1 MKSRVLF
8 ALIAVALLASGCSS
22 NNNNERQRVVC
33 SVQSINGG
41 APVVSAAVNTGTDVT
56 NTNDDYVPLD
66 VVTVLFWARPYGSLM
81 TIPEE
86 GAYSSF
92 IITSYDATWVPGAGA
107 PADSLLA
114 EYNVTRGLLS
124 ARVPVNDEALV
135 SFMIAPQ
142 QMKGEPWYPSAVN
155 PVVFMRDLRI
165 TFYGHEEGS
174 EHEVAIPAGT
184 TVTFLPAVGEN
195 N

>member
-8 ALIAVALLASGCSS
+8 ALIAATLLASGCSS
-22 NNNNERQRVVC
+22 DNNSERQRVVC

-41 APVVSAAVNTGTDVT
+41 APFVSAAINIGTDAT
-56 NTNDDYVPLD
+56 NQSDDYVPLD
-66 VVTVLFWARPYGSLM
+66 VTSVLFWARPYGSLM

-92 IITSYDATWVPGAGA
+92 IITSYDATWTDA
-107 PADSLLA
+107 PAALADSLA
-114 EYNVTRGLLS
+114 EFNVTRGLLS
-124 ARVPVNDEALV
+124 ARVPINDEILV

-142 QMKGEPWYPSAVN
+142 QMKSRVWYPSAVN
-155 PVVFMRDLRI
+155 PVVFMANLQI

-174 EHEVAIPAGT
+174 AHEVAIPAGT
-184 TVTFLPAVGEN
+184 TVTFLPAVGTN

>member
-1 MKSRVLF
+1 MKARVLF
-8 ALIAVALLASGCSS
+8 ALTAAALLASGCSS
-22 NNNNERQRVVC
+22 DNNNERQRVVC

-41 APVVSAAVNTGTDVT
+41 APFVSAALNTGPPGVNDG
-56 NTNDDYVPLD
+56 DDYVPLD
-66 VVTVLFWARPYGSLM
+66 VTTVLFWARPYGSLM

-92 IITSYDATWVPGAGA
+92 IITSYDATWVTGGDA
-107 PADSLLA
+107 PAELA

-124 ARVPVNDEALV
+124 ARVPINDEVLV

-142 QMKGEPWYPSAVN
+142 QMKSEAWYPSAFN
-155 PVVFMRDLRI
+155 PVVFMANLQI

-174 EHEVAIPAGT
+174 THEIAIPAGT
-184 TVTFLPAVGEN
+184 TVTFLPAISEN

>member
-1 MKSRVLF
+1 VKSRVLF
-8 ALIAVALLASGCSS
+8 ALIAAALLASGCSS
-22 NNNNERQRVVC
+22 DNNNERQRVVC

-41 APVVSAAVNTGTDVT
+41 APFVSAALNTGTDVA

-66 VVTVLFWARPYGSLM
+66 VTSVLFWARPYGSLM

-92 IITSYDATWVPGAGA
+92 IITSYDATWVPGVGA
-107 PADSLLA
+107 PAELA

-124 ARVPVNDEALV
+124 ARVPINDEILV

-142 QMKGEPWYPSAVN
+142 QMKGEAWYPSVDLN
-155 PVVFMRDLRI
+155 PIVFMANLQI

-184 TVTFLPAVGEN
+184 TVTFLPAVSEN
-195 N
+195 K

>member
-1 MKSRVLF
+1 VKSRVLF
-8 ALIAVALLASGCSS
+8 ALIAAALLASGCSS
-22 NNNNERQRVVC
+22 DNNNERQRVVC

-41 APVVSAAVNTGTDVT
+41 APFVSAAVNIGTDAA
-56 NTNDDYVPLD
+56 NQSDDYVPLD
-66 VVTVLFWARPYGSLM
+66 VTSVLFWARPYGSLM

-86 GAYSSF
+86 GAFSSF
-92 IITSYDATWVPGAGA
+92 IITSYDATWTDAPPALAG
-107 PADSLLA
+107 SLA

-124 ARVPVNDEALV
+124 ARVPINDETLV

-142 QMKGEPWYPSAVN
+142 QMKGEAWYPSAVN
-155 PVVFMRDLRI
+155 PVVFMANLQL

-174 EHEVAIPAGT
+174 AHEVAIPAGT
-184 TVTFLPAVGEN
+184 TVTFLPAVGTN

>member
-1 MKSRVLF
+1 MKARVLF
-8 ALIAVALLASGCSS
+8 ALIAAALLASGCSS

-41 APVVSAAVNTGTDVT
+41 APFVSAAVNTGTGPQDD
-56 NTNDDYVPLD
+56 DDYIPLD
-66 VVTVLFWARPYGSLM
+66 VTTVLFWARPYGSLM

-92 IITSYDATWVPGAGA
+92 IITSYDATWVTGGDA
-107 PADSLLA
+107 PAELA

-124 ARVPVNDEALV
+124 ARVPINDEILV

-142 QMKGEPWYPSAVN
+142 QMKGEPWYPSALN
-155 PVVFMRDLRI
+155 PVVFMANLQI

-184 TVTFLPAVGEN
+184 TVTFLPAVSEN